1 MRWLLLIIITLLVDV
16 YAYQAFRTLNRSA
29 LLLVLYFFIT
39 AVVVGSF
46 IYKLYTSNG
55 NFFSALGVEF
65 GVFLAVF
72 LAKLVLVLFL
82 FGEDISRFFI
92 GIFHLS
98 SGEFFKTPGRRKFI
112 STLALG
118 VASIPFLG
126 VLYGIFKGKYDFR
139 VLNYTLYFDDLPDAF
154 DGYRV
159 AQISDIHSG
168 SFDNKEKVEYGID
181 LVNQQNADVLFF
193 TGDLVNRVA
202 SEMED
207 WTNTFSALKAEDG
220 VYSILGNHDYGDYAG
235 WNTKEEKA
243 ENLQRLKN
251 IHKEMGWDL
260 LLNEHRY
267 LKRGV
272 DKIAVLGV
280 ENWGKG
286 HFKKAGD
293 LEKAGKNVADA
304 DFKIVLSHDP
314 SHFQEK
320 IKNNKKFYHLTL
332 SGHTHGMQ
340 FGIEIPGFIKWSPAK
355 YRYKNWVGIYQ
366 ENGRYINVNRGFGYL
381 AFPGRVG
388 MWPEVS
394 VITLKKGTKP
404 VS

>member
-1 MRWLLLIIITLLVDV
+1 MRWLILITVTILVDI
-16 YAYQAFRTLNRSA
+16 YAYQAFRTFSKSTW
-29 LLLVLYFFIT
+29 LLILYFLITVLVLASFF
-39 AVVVGSF
+39 
-46 IYKLYTSNG
+46 YRLYASNG
-55 NFFSALGVEF
+55 SFFSALGVEF
-65 GVFLAVF
+65 GVFLALF
-72 LAKLVLVLFL
+72 LAKLVLIVFL
-82 FGEDISRFFI
+82 FGEDISRFII
-92 GIFHLS
+92 GLFHL
-98 SGEFFKTPGRRKFI
+98 GNTGIYQMPGRRKFL

-118 VASIPFLG
+118 VASIPFFG

-159 AQISDIHSG
+159 VQISDIHSG
-168 SFDNKEKVEYGID
+168 SFDNKEKVNYGID
-181 LVNQQNADVLFF
+181 LINNQDADVIFF

-202 SEMED
+202 SEMEN
-207 WTNTFSALKAEDG
+207 WKSTFSKIKAKDG

-235 WNTKEEKA
+235 WNSKKEKA

-267 LKRGV
+267 LQRGSE
-272 DKIAVLGV
+272 KLAVVGV

-293 LEKAGKNVADA
+293 LDKAGKAVATG
-304 DFKIVLSHDP
+304 DFKILLSHDP

-320 IKNNKKFYHLTL
+320 VKHDKKFYHLTL

-340 FGIEIPGFIKWSPAK
+340 FGIEIPGFLKWSPAK
-355 YRYKNWVGIYQ
+355 YRYKNWAGIYR
-366 ENGRYINVNRGFGYL
+366 ENDRYINVNRGFGYL

-394 VITLKKGTKP
+394 VIKLKKGPKP